1 MSVAALPPVPHYN
14 AAPPTKAN
22 LDYADL
28 ATIDLSKMESAE
40 GRAAL
45 ASQVR
50 DALLT
55 HGAGLEA
62 VLTLYPEKRDRMFD
76 IADVPFS
83 CVGDEEKQLY
93 SDIDQELTG
102 WYQAYKLRQYWHIDA
117 GVRDQLEYIN
127 IDRDVHKQG
136 HPEALRPLLPEVEGF
151 ARFNHVNVLFAI
163 LRLIALS
170 LELPEDAL
178 VKIHNCN
185 GLGEAFVRFIKYYP
199 RSAED
204 EEKTNNVWLKGHTG
218 LSKVTF
224 TFAPTPTT
232 NVCPL
237 HLHLHVLCSDSGSIT
252 ILWSQPVAALQI
264 LGKDNKWR
272 WVRHVENA
280 LVVNAGDAMD
290 FLTGGYYKGTIHRVV
305 QPPPDQ
311 QQHTRLG
318 VFYFTMTDGDVKLV
332 PFYESPVLQRVG
344 INPRCEDNVAPT
356 MLEWRRER
364 ANGYGRTELRPSRE
378 KGVEEEIINGMVVK
392 HYN

>member
-1 MSVAALPPVPHYN
+1 MSVTALPPVPHYN
-14 AAPPTKAN
+14 AAPPTKAD

-28 ATIDLSKMESAE
+28 ATIDLSKMESAQ

-55 HGAGLEA
+55 HGFFYVVNHG
-62 VLTLYPEKRDRMFD
+62 YPQTQGNRMFD

-83 CVGDEEKQLY
+83 CVSDEEKRLY
-93 SDIDQELTG
+93 SDIDQEGTG

-136 HPEALRPLLPEVEGF
+136 HPEALRPFLPEIEEF
-151 ARFNHVNVLFAI
+151 ARFNHANVLFAV

-204 EEKTNNVWLKGHTG
+204 EEKTNNVWLKGHT
-218 LSKVTF
+218 
-224 TFAPTPTT
+224 
-232 NVCPL
+232 
-237 HLHLHVLCSDSGSIT
+237 DSGSIT

-264 LGKDNKWR
+264 LGKDGKWR
-272 WVRHVENA
+272 WVKHVEDA

-311 QQHTRLG
+311 QQYTRLG

-332 PFYESPVLQRVG
+332 PLYESPVLKRVG
-344 INPRCEDNVAPT
+344 INPRCEDSVAPT
-356 MLEWRRER
+356 MLEWRRGR
-364 ANGYGRTELRPSRE
+364 ANGYGRTELRPSKE
-378 KGVEEEIINGMVVK
+378 KGVEEEIINGLVIK